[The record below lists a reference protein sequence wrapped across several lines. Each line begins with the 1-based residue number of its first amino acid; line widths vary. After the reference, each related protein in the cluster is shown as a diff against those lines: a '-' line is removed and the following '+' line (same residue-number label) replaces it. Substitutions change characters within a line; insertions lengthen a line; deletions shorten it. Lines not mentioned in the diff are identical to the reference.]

1 MTRIIGISGK
11 KQSGKSTSANWLH
24 GLVLKEQ
31 GLVEDFNV
39 DANGK
44 LAIETFDQSG
54 QKGWGEFD
62 VGRTDDAFVEYAEEA
77 MWPHV
82 KMYSFA
88 DTLKSLAIHLF
99 GLRPQQV
106 YGSEAD
112 KNSLTQFNWEN
123 MPGVV
128 CQPNWI
134 QCGNMDYS
142 DIPPEEIGLMERQS
156 GPMTAREFMQHFG
169 TDIMRKMYPNIWVDN
184 TIKKI
189 LAEGSE
195 LAVIP
200 DVRFPNEVEAILAN
214 GGEVIRLSRVYEE
227 DGHQSETCLDSG
239 NFDHSKFT
247 YVIENADIGIDGL
260 LNKLT
265 QIYRSAK

>member
-11 KQSGKSTSANWLH
+11 KQSGKSTSANWFH
-24 GLVLKEQ
+24 GLVLKDQ

-44 LAIETFDQSG
+44 LAIETFNQARE
-54 QKGWGEFD
+54 KGWGVFD
-62 VGRTDDAFVEYAEEA
+62 VDRKDEAFVEYAEEE

-88 DTLKSLAIHLF
+88 DTLKNLAVHLF
-99 GLRPQQV
+99 GLRPEQV
-106 YGSEAD
+106 YGSEED
-112 KNSLTQFNWEN
+112 KNSLTQFRWEN
-123 MPGVV
+123 MPGYSG
-128 CQPNWI
+128 I
-134 QCGNMDYS
+134 QNFD
-142 DIPPEEIGLMERQS
+142 ERK
-156 GPMTAREFMQHFG
+156 MTAREFMQHFG

-200 DVRFPNEVEAILAN
+200 DVRFPNEVEAVLAN

-227 DGHQSETCLDSG
+227 DGHQSETCLDPK

-247 YVIENADIGIDGL
+247 HIIENADIGIDGL

-265 QIYRSAK
+265 QIYRGQA

>member
-11 KQSGKSTSANWLH
+11 KQSGKSTSANWFH

-62 VGRTDDAFVEYAEEA
+62 VGRTDDTFIQYAEEA

-88 DTLKSLAIHLF
+88 DTLKSLAVHLF
-99 GLRPQQV
+99 GLRPEQV
-106 YGSEAD
+106 YGSEKD
-112 KNSLTQFNWEN
+112 KNSLTQFRWEDMPKALDSQTLKVKAAPDAVRSFNWK
-123 MPGVV
+123 
-128 CQPNWI
+128 
-134 QCGNMDYS
+134 
-142 DIPPEEIGLMERQS
+142 S
-156 GPMTAREFMQHFG
+156 GPMTAREFMQYFG

-200 DVRFPNEVEAILAN
+200 DVRFPNEVEAILEN

-227 DGHQSETCLDSG
+227 DGHQSETCLDSES
-239 NFDHSKFT
+239 FDHSKFT
-247 YVIENADIGIDGL
+247 YIIENAEIGVDGL

>member
-11 KQSGKSTSANWLH
+11 KQSGKSTSANWFH
-24 GLVLKEQ
+24 GLVLKDQ

-44 LAIETFDQSG
+44 LAIETFNQARE
-54 QKGWGEFD
+54 KGWGVFD
-62 VGRTDDAFVEYAEEA
+62 VDRKDEAFVEYAEEE

-88 DTLKSLAIHLF
+88 DTLKNLAVHLF
-99 GLRPQQV
+99 GLRPEQV
-106 YGSEAD
+106 YGSEED
-112 KNSLTQFNWEN
+112 KNSLTEFGWED
-123 MPGVV
+123 MPGITTNPHLLQMGAVDMGCKTFGV
-128 CQPNWI
+128 T
-134 QCGNMDYS
+134 YHAA
-142 DIPPEEIGLMERQS
+142 
-156 GPMTAREFMQHFG
+156 GPMTAREFMQYFG
-169 TDIMRKMYPNIWVDN
+169 TDIMRKMYSNIWVDN

-200 DVRFPNEVEAILAN
+200 DVRFPNEVEAVLAN

-227 DGHQSETCLDSG
+227 DGHQSETKLDPK

-247 YVIENADIGIDGL
+247 HIIENADIGIDGL

-265 QIYRSAK
+265 QIYRGQA

>member
-11 KQSGKSTSANWLH
+11 KQSGKSTSANWFH

-31 GLVEDFNV
+31 GLVEDFNI

-62 VGRTDDAFVEYAEEA
+62 VGRTDDTFIQYAEEA

-88 DTLKSLAIHLF
+88 DTLKNLAVHLF
-99 GLRPQQV
+99 GLRAEQV
-106 YGSEAD
+106 YGSEKD
-112 KNSLTQFNWEN
+112 KNSLTQFRWEDMPKALDSQTLKVKAAPDAVRSFNWK
-123 MPGVV
+123 
-128 CQPNWI
+128 
-134 QCGNMDYS
+134 
-142 DIPPEEIGLMERQS
+142 S
-156 GPMTAREFMQHFG
+156 GPMTAREFMQYFG

-200 DVRFPNEVEAILAN
+200 DVRFPNEVEAILEN

-227 DGHQSETCLDSG
+227 DGHQSETCLDSES
-239 NFDHSKFT
+239 FDHSKFT
-247 YVIENADIGIDGL
+247 YIIENAEIGMDGL

>member
-24 GLVLKEQ
+24 GLVLKEK

-39 DANGK
+39 DPSGK
-44 LAIETFDQSG
+44 LAIETHDMSG
-54 QKGWGEFD
+54 KKGWGMFD
-62 VGRTDDAFVEYAEEA
+62 LDRKDEGFTAYAEEH
-77 MWPHV
+77 MWPHI

-88 DTLKSLAIHLF
+88 DTLKSLAVHLF
-99 GLRPQQV
+99 GLRPEQV

-112 KNSLTQFNWEN
+112 KNSLTEFRWED
-123 MPGVV
+123 MPGITTNPYMLQMGAVDMGCKTFGV
-128 CQPNWI
+128 T
-134 QCGNMDYS
+134 YHAA
-142 DIPPEEIGLMERQS
+142 
-156 GPMTAREFMQHFG
+156 GPMTAREFMQYFG

-189 LAEGSE
+189 LSEGSE

-200 DVRFPNEVEAILAN
+200 DVRFPNEVEAILEN

-227 DGHQSETCLDSG
+227 DGHQSETCLDSE

-247 YVIENADIGIDGL
+247 YIIENADIGIDGL

-265 QIYRSAK
+265 QIYRGGK

>member
-24 GLVLKEQ
+24 GLVLKDQ

-44 LAIETFDQSG
+44 LAIETFNQTG
-54 QKGWGEFD
+54 EKGWGVFD
-62 VGRTDDAFVEYAEEA
+62 VDRKDEAFVEYAEEE

-88 DTLKSLAIHLF
+88 DTLKSLAVHLF
-99 GLRPQQV
+99 GLRPEQV
-106 YGSEAD
+106 YGSEED
-112 KNSLTQFNWEN
+112 KNSLTQFRWEN
-123 MPGVV
+123 MPGY
-128 CQPNWI
+128 
-134 QCGNMDYS
+134 DY
-142 DIPPEEIGLMERQS
+142 IEFQRE

-169 TDIMRKMYPNIWVDN
+169 TDIMREMYPDIWVDN

-200 DVRFPNEVEAILAN
+200 DVRFPNEVEAVLAN
-214 GGEVIRLSRVYEE
+214 GGEVIRLSRVYET
-227 DGHQSETCLDSG
+227 DGHESETCLDPKS
-239 NFDHSKFT
+239 FDHSKFT
-247 YVIENADIGIDGL
+247 HVIENADIGIDGL

-265 QIYRSAK
+265 QIYRGQA

>member
-11 KQSGKSTSANWLH
+11 KQSGKSTSANWFH

-31 GLVEDFNV
+31 GLVEDFNI

-62 VGRTDDAFVEYAEEA
+62 VGRTDDTFIQYAEEA

-99 GLRPQQV
+99 GLRPEQV

-112 KNSLTQFNWEN
+112 KNSLTQFRWED
-123 MPGVV
+123 MPG
-128 CQPNWI
+128 
-134 QCGNMDYS
+134 DTS
-142 DIPPEEIGLMERQS
+142 DIGPNGKICHHK

-189 LAEGSE
+189 LAEGS
-195 LAVIP
+195 
-200 DVRFPNEVEAILAN
+200 
-214 GGEVIRLSRVYEE
+214 
-227 DGHQSETCLDSG
+227 
-239 NFDHSKFT
+239 
-247 YVIENADIGIDGL
+247 
-260 LNKLT
+260 
-265 QIYRSAK
+265 